1 MKKITKKIEGII
13 TKKDEISPAYI
24 STKNPKNIEIDGIY
38 YSGIIIVNYNRE
50 NIDLI
55 LKKIIDTN
63 INMNISIFYEKQDS
77 YKVIRD
83 LSYQIA
89 NVGVDLKDG
98 KTNNMEV
105 DIAAFTYNDAKYI
118 RKEIQVNNE
127 DIYFLY
133 IYLTVFSNSE
143 KELEYFIK

>member
-63 INMNISIFYEKQDS
+63 INMNISIFYEKQDC
-77 YKVIRD
+77 YKKI
-83 LSYQIA
+83 
-89 NVGVDLKDG
+89 
-98 KTNNMEV
+98 
-105 DIAAFTYNDAKYI
+105 
-118 RKEIQVNNE
+118 
-127 DIYFLY
+127 
-133 IYLTVFSNSE
+133 
-143 KELEYFIK
+143 